1 MKELPSNS
9 LSTSHH
15 RPNQKRFYNNL
26 YSYLVRC
33 KTNQYHEQVDD
44 SEDLNPIP
52 KPDSLLALHQVTE
65 TLFNTLRKWFEIEPT
80 ITLDLAEIDS
90 AVIELGTPEMIAAM
104 AMRKLQ
110 ALRLIATPGVLTTTD
125 VVIAIINDLDR
136 ALLQAPSMYLERKA
150 DQTDW
155 DQALASLEVSEEADN
170 VPRNANEKDPDIE
183 EFQAQHALL
192 HIAVQ
197 SVVEA
202 AEGEIR
208 YFE

>member
-1 MKELPSNS
+1 M
-9 LSTSHH
+9 
-15 RPNQKRFYNNL
+15 
-26 YSYLVRC
+26 
-33 KTNQYHEQVDD
+33 DD
-44 SEDLNPIP
+44 NEDFNPIP

-65 TLFNTLRKWFEIEPT
+65 TLFNTLRKWFEIEST

-90 AVIELGTPEMIAAM
+90 AVIELGSPEMIAAM

-150 DQTDW
+150 GQTDW
-155 DQALASLEVSEEADN
+155 DQALANLENSVRGES
-170 VPRNANEKDPDIE
+170 VPEDVNEKDRDIE

-197 SVVEA
+197 SGVEA

>member
-1 MKELPSNS
+1 M
-9 LSTSHH
+9 
-15 RPNQKRFYNNL
+15 
-26 YSYLVRC
+26 
-33 KTNQYHEQVDD
+33 DD
-44 SEDLNPIP
+44 NEDFNPIP

-65 TLFNTLRKWFEIEPT
+65 TLFNTLRKWFEIEST

-90 AVIELGTPEMIAAM
+90 AVIELGSPEMIAAM

-150 DQTDW
+150 GQTDW
-155 DQALASLEVSEEADN
+155 DQALANLENSVRGES
-170 VPRNANEKDPDIE
+170 VPEDVNEKDRDIE